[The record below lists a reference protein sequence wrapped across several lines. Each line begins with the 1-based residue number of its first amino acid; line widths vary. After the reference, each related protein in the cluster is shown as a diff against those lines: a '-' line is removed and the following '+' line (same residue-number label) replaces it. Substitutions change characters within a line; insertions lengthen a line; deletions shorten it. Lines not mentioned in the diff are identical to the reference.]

1 MPQLRTPPIFSYD
14 AHATPLSHYLRSP
27 IPTVPSTFSGSPA
40 IHFTTLSKA
49 RCGATFNH
57 YDFSYRYRYKAESI
71 YLTPLSLGGMILLG
85 DLELGFLIS
94 VYGLLFGLWVARS
107 KRLRAVFPNSCLW
120 VLTGVMSR
128 EDLVYCL
135 TFWNY
140 GDLRD
145 HRPLSCRY
153 YCLRDTHH
161 YCSMHVGIKT
171 IFNVGPCFPT

>member
-1 MPQLRTPPIFSYD
+1 
-14 AHATPLSHYLRSP
+14 
-27 IPTVPSTFSGSPA
+27 
-40 IHFTTLSKA
+40 
-49 RCGATFNH
+49 
-57 YDFSYRYRYKAESI
+57 
-71 YLTPLSLGGMILLG
+71 MILLG

-171 IFNVGPCFPT
+171 IFNVGPCFPTWGKSLIFVTTLHIPGQLPGHSAVPTYHLTICGLGLHTCTTTSGFYVGTRD